1 MSQNI
6 LVLIRQDIKE
16 LDDKVSAL
24 QTTEDDIRANLP
36 DVSAISD
43 KLDAHA
49 AQLDSISTTVNNIN
63 DSLNVTPD
71 PVTSQWASTAAASK
85 SKSWPPPKK

>member
-16 LDDKVSAL
+16 LDDKVGAI
-24 QTTEDDIRANLP
+24 QTAVDDIKANLP

-49 AQLDSISTTVNNIN
+49 SQLDSISTTVNNIN
-63 DSLNVTPD
+63 DALNVNPI
-71 PVTSQWASTAAASK
+71 TSQTTTTK
-85 SKSWPPPKK
+85 SKIWPPKK

>member
-16 LDDKVSAL
+16 LDDKVGTI
-24 QTTEDDIRANLP
+24 QTAVDDIKANLP

-49 AQLDSISTTVNNIN
+49 TQLDSISTTVNNIN
-63 DSLNVTPD
+63 DALNVNPI
-71 PVTSQWASTAAASK
+71 TSQTTTTK
-85 SKSWPPPKK
+85 SKIWPPKK